1 MKSTLSNVLLLAIL
15 LLALPL
21 SSQVINKAD
30 LYLMEVLKKSIATG
44 KADARYFDL
53 MKVKESMPS
62 DCIAAR
68 HYFNKINQSEF
79 RENLNLKMEEIN
91 KEGKMIG
98 VNWQNIEYL
107 KSEIT
112 YFEEEELGNQKSAK
126 GYVYF
131 LSAGKRYRIRFKH
144 AIINPETQMWVSN
157 KLGKIEKI

>member
-1 MKSTLSNVLLLAIL
+1 MKSLLKNTFCIAIL
-15 LLALPL
+15 LLTLPL

-30 LYLMEVLKKSIATG
+30 LYLMEVLKTSIATG
-44 KADARYFDL
+44 KADPTYFDL

-79 RENLNLKMEEIN
+79 RENWNVMMEEIN
-91 KEGKMIG
+91 KEGKLIG
-98 VNWQNIEYL
+98 VNWKNIKYL

-126 GYVYF
+126 GYLNF

-144 AIINPETQMWVSN
+144 AIINPETQMWVSI